1 MGNELNLEEL
11 AKLVE
16 EVARERRLD
25 VRVVGVTP
33 TEGDGTYA
41 EVVVAGQDDRVP
53 LSIGLRRDAPVGE
66 LRDQIASNLSTRE

>member
-1 MGNELNLEEL
+1 MGNGLNLTEL

-16 EVARERRLD
+16 DVARERRLE

-41 EVVVAGQDDRVP
+41 EVVVAGQNDCVP
-53 LSIGLRRDAPVGE
+53 LSIGLRRDAPVRE
-66 LRDQIASNLSTRE
+66 LRDQIASNLSRRE